1 MREIIIK
8 GTAMP
13 LVTVSLFQGK
23 TPEYKKQIHDA
34 IHESLVEHFKIKDWD
49 YNQKTKEYT
58 PADWTLPQG
67 KSDKYVLI
75 ELSVFPGR
83 TKETKKKLFIEIVN
97 RLEAIGIPK
106 EDVFI
111 LLTEQPMENWGIR
124 GGLQADEVDLGY
136 TRYV

>member
-1 MREIIIK
+1 
-8 GTAMP
+8 MP
-13 LVTVSLFQGK
+13 LVTISVLKGK
-23 TPEYKKQIHDA
+23 TPEHKKQIHDA
-34 IHESLVEHFKIKDWD
+34 IHESLVQHFKIKDWD
-49 YNQKTKEYT
+49 YNQKTREYA

-67 KSDKYVLI
+67 KTDKYVLI
-75 ELSVFPGR
+75 ELCVFPGR
-83 TKETKKKLFIEIVN
+83 AKETKNKLFIEIVN

-111 LLTEQPMENWGIR
+111 LLIEQPMENWAIR